1 MGVDPL
7 RIDRWRLGRAGQ
19 RHAMAVGVAVV
30 ASVMPA
36 RAQEPPAAAAP
47 PALTLALARALA
59 VQRGWALLA
68 AGSDVTQAEGLRLQ
82 SHALPNPQLSLNAQK
97 INLTPPEPGGSTSD
111 NIIATSQLFELG
123 GKRSSRIRAAEAGV
137 AAAQGRFEQ
146 VRAVLD
152 AAVVKAYV
160 AALAA
165 EQTAR
170 VSRESADSLARAASI
185 ADVRYEAGE
194 ISAAERDQTR
204 VAAGRFAADARSAQ
218 AVAVQ
223 ARVALQML
231 LGASSPDGAVRLADD
246 LESLSR
252 LVLAAA
258 AAPGP
263 QGDDPALDAR
273 GDVRAARAAA
283 DQARAQADLQRA
295 QRVPDPTLAI
305 QYESDRPGNPNM
317 LGVGVMVPLPLFN
330 RYRGALQAAEAAREQ
345 AQRDALRARAQARA
359 DLVVARAALAAA
371 LERRHLLH
379 DELLPRAES
388 VRGTVA
394 FAYEKG
400 SASLL
405 ELLEAER
412 SLNDVRL
419 AAVASQSEALSA
431 AADVAAARGE
441 TLP

>member
-1 MGVDPL
+1 MEREVA
-7 RIDRWRLGRAGQ
+7 RV
-19 RHAMAVGVAVV
+19 VGVCALG
-30 ASVMPA
+30 AGLALGTFSAPTS
-36 RAQEPPAAAAP
+36 AQEPAP
-47 PALTLALARALA
+47 DLTLAEARRLAAD
-59 VQRGWALLA
+59 RGWALLSA
-68 AGSDVTQAEGLRLQ
+68 RSDVTQAEGQRVQ
-82 SHALPNPQLSLNAQK
+82 AHALPNPQVSFNAAK
-97 INLTPPEPGGSTSD
+97 INLTPPQDGGSTSD
-111 NIIATSQLFELG
+111 TIVGTSQLVELG
-123 GKRSSRIRAAEAGV
+123 GKRSSRVRVAEAGL
-137 AAAQGRFEQ
+137 AAAEGRLYQ
-146 VRAVLD
+146 TRAVLD

-170 VSRESADSLARAASI
+170 VSHDSAESLARAAGI
-185 ADVRYEAGE
+185 ADVRFEAGE

-218 AVAVQ
+218 AAAVQ
-223 ARVALQML
+223 ARLALQML
-231 LGASSPDGAVRLADD
+231 LGEPAPGGEVRLADD

-252 LVLAAA
+252 LVMAAA

-263 QGDDPALDAR
+263 QGDVTALDAR

-283 DQARAQADLQRA
+283 DQARAQVDLQRA
-295 QRVPDPTLAI
+295 QRVPDPTLLV

-317 LGVGVMVPLPLFN
+317 LGVGVAVPVPLFN
-330 RYRGALQAAEAAREQ
+330 RYRGATAAAEAAREQ
-345 AQRDALRARAQARA
+345 AEREARRARAQAQA
-359 DLVVARAALAAA
+359 DLAAARAALGAA
-371 LERRHLLH
+371 LERRRLLH
-379 DELLPRAES
+379 DDLLPRAAS
-388 VRGTVA
+388 VRETVA

-419 AAVASQSEALSA
+419 AALASQSEALSA